1 MCQVLGISK
10 SGYYMWLKRPT
21 SIRKKA
27 KANLT
32 AKIKRIHIQ
41 SRGIYSSPKVT
52 EVPTLEGVKVS
63 HKTVSTIMRENNIC
77 PAACATP
84 MFLANPQE
92 VIDLFN
98 EANPLKRI
106 CTPNEVA
113 KAMYFLASDESSSC
127 NGINL
132 EVSGGLNIHTG
143 QPVQ

>member
-1 MCQVLGISK
+1 MS
-10 SGYYMWLKRPT
+10 SGLCNTYVF
-21 SIRKKA
+21 
-27 KANLT
+27 ANL
-32 AKIKRIHIQ
+32 
-41 SRGIYSSPKVT
+41 
-52 EVPTLEGVKVS
+52 
-63 HKTVSTIMRENNIC
+63 
-77 PAACATP
+77 
-84 MFLANPQE
+84 QE